1 MIVKP
6 DLLTMKKPQSAFT
19 VGMTVVA
26 TWLVIVA
33 PSEILAT
40 ESVHVPKP
48 LNIEADLTEEKLQIE
63 YLIDRYLFLHWT
75 GLDAQEFPFL
85 EDDDFDTAC
94 DRIADFLLAN
104 APLAI
109 DGIDV
114 RPIVDDLEFQE
125 AGQGNDFTDY
135 VLVLARYGVK
145 GIPQQI
151 EFNWLRYD
159 TEDNYP
165 LDAAFLIFAAR
176 DDFQIFKLRE
186 DDPTKLWVKEGART
200 VVNPDSFAPGIIT
213 SSNWRLPKPQNWM
226 FVIFALSGAAL
237 LKLRFRSLHIV
248 LVGGFAFIFWMVSFM
263 VYFAA
268 AHMEFSGSKRI
279 ILPREE
285 KAIALFETLHRNIY
299 RAFDYQDEIE
309 IYDALARSLT
319 PELIDSVYGEIY
331 RSMKMQLELETEEIA
346 CTIRSVRLLE
356 TTPEFPEAPKKAR
369 FSVLARWQ
377 VIGTVRHWGH
387 GHWRTNGYEA
397 RYQVRWS
404 ETDGWRIASVE
415 ILGQDRVD
423 DGRET
428 AP

>member
-1 MIVKP
+1 MIVRP
-6 DLLTMKKPQSAFT
+6 DLLTMLKLRSAFHL
-19 VGMTVVA
+19 GMTVVA
-26 TWLVIVA
+26 TWLVIAA

-40 ESVHVPKP
+40 ESIHVPKP
-48 LNIEADLTEEKLQIE
+48 LNIEVDLSEEKLQIE

-75 GLDAQEFPFL
+75 GLDAKEFPFL
-85 EDDDFDTAC
+85 EDDDFDAAC
-94 DRIADFLLAN
+94 DRVADFLLTN

-186 DDPTKLWVKEGART
+186 DDPTKLWVREGARA
-200 VVNPDSFAPGIIT
+200 VVDPDAFAPGIIET
-213 SSNWRLPKPQNWM
+213 PWSFPEPPGWVFL
-226 FVIFALSGAAL
+226 IFGVGVAAL
-237 LKLRFRSLHIV
+237 VKFRMRSLKLVKAVGLAIV
-248 LVGGFAFIFWMVSFM
+248 ITGVFAV

-268 AHMEFSGSKRI
+268 AQLKLSGPARI
-279 ILPREE
+279 ALPQEAE
-285 KAIALFETLHRNIY
+285 AIALFETLHRNIY
-299 RAFDYQDEIE
+299 RAFDYEDEIE

-356 TTPEFPEAPKKAR
+356 TTPEFPEAPAEAR

-397 RYQVRWS
+397 RYEVRWS